1 MTRRPPERVP
11 ESHSELVPE
20 SYWEL
25 VPKSRWALVCD
36 VIVFQ
41 GKLIVDGVRDA
52 LLMPISIVAAIMDLL
67 GIGRRA
73 GRNFYDVILLG
84 RETEHWINLF
94 GAADRLLPGSADES
108 PPSGLD
114 VLVRRMEDVVVEEY
128 ERGGITASAKD
139 AVDRAIDKLQR
150 PK

>member
-1 MTRRPPERVP
+1 MARRLPEHVP
-11 ESHSELVPE
+11 A
-20 SYWEL
+20 
-25 VPKSRWALVCD
+25 SRWELVCD

-73 GRNFYDVILLG
+73 GRTFYDVILLG
-84 RETEHWINLF
+84 RDTEHWINLF
-94 GAADRLLPGSADES
+94 GAADRLLPGSAEES
-108 PPSGLD
+108 PPAGLD
-114 VLVRRMEDVVVEEY
+114 VLVRRMEDAVVEEY

>member
-1 MTRRPPERVP
+1 MDRRLPGHVP
-11 ESHSELVPE
+11 ESRSELVPE
-20 SYWEL
+20 SRWEL
-25 VPKSRWALVCD
+25 VYD

-41 GKLIVDGVRDA
+41 GKLIVDGLRDA

-73 GRNFYDVILLG
+73 GRTFYDVILLG

-94 GAADRLLPGSADES
+94 GAADRLLPGSAEGS

>member
-1 MTRRPPERVP
+1 MARRLPEHVP
-11 ESHSELVPE
+11 ESC
-20 SYWEL
+20 WEL
-25 VPKSRWALVCD
+25 VPKSRWELVCD

-73 GRNFYDVILLG
+73 GRTFYDVILLG

-94 GAADRLLPGSADES
+94 GAADRPFPGSAEGS
-108 PPSGLD
+108 RPSGLD
-114 VLVRRMEDVVVEEY
+114 VLVRRMEDVVAEEFQ
-128 ERGGITASAKD
+128 RGGITASAKD
-139 AVDRAIDKLQR
+139 AVDRALDKLQR

>member
-1 MTRRPPERVP
+1 MARRLPEHVP
-11 ESHSELVPE
+11 ESRRELVPE
-20 SYWEL
+20 SRWE
-25 VPKSRWALVCD
+25 LVCD

-41 GKLIVDGVRDA
+41 GKLFVDGVRDA
-52 LLMPISIVAAIMDLL
+52 LLVPISIGAAVMDLL

-73 GRNFYDVILLG
+73 GRTFYDVILLG

-94 GAADRLLPGSADES
+94 GAADRRLPGSAEGS

-139 AVDRAIDKLQR
+139 AVDRALDKLER

>member
-1 MTRRPPERVP
+1 MGRRLPERVP
-11 ESHSELVPE
+11 KSRRELVPR
-20 SYWEL
+20 
-25 VPKSRWALVCD
+25 SRWELVCD

-41 GKLIVDGVRDA
+41 GKLFVDGVRDA

-73 GRNFYDVILLG
+73 GRTFYDVILLG

-94 GAADRLLPGSADES
+94 GAADRLLPGSAEEGS
-108 PPSGLD
+108 PSGMD
-114 VLVRRMEDVVVEEY
+114 ALVRRMEDVVVEEY